1 MAENNIDIDLI
12 NNRFE
17 LSEWVFNSVKT
28 KLDEQIAIYWKSFDD
43 REIKIKQMMDQ
54 VKYQVSDLNEAIKAI
69 NQEKHAI
76 EQSTSALN
84 DRTNNL
90 QNIYDKMLVIEKKL
104 ELFGRIGDVFKPEP
118 EPEYEP
124 DDPLSSAS
132 IDILNLPTRA
142 HNCLKSAGINC
153 VRDLVETRQRT
164 LMAIPNLGRW
174 SLIEI
179 KNSLREYGLSLKQ
192 Y

>member
-1 MAENNIDIDLI
+1 MTENNIDIDLI

-17 LSEWVFNSVKT
+17 LAEWVFNSVKT

-118 EPEYEP
+118 EPE
-124 DDPLSSAS
+124 DPLLSAS
-132 IDILNLPTRA
+132 IDILDLPNRA
-142 HNCLKSAGINC
+142 HNCLKSSGINC
-153 VRDLVETRQRT
+153 VRDLVETTQRT

-179 KNSLREYGLSLKQ
+179 KNSLKEYGLSLAA